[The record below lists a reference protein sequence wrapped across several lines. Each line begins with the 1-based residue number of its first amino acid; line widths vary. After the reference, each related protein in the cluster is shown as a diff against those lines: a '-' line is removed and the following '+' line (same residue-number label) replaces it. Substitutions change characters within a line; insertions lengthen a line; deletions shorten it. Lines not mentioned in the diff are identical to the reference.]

1 MQNIVRLEGVQK
13 IYQLGKVEVPALRE
27 IDLEIRK
34 SERLA
39 ISGPSG
45 CGKSTLLNLIGCLDR
60 PTKGK
65 VFIDEK
71 DISRFNDNELAKIRR
86 KKVGFVFQFF
96 YLIPTLTALRNI
108 MLPMIFAGTPALEQE
123 KKSKQ
128 LLKMVGLE
136 KRMHHRPS
144 ELSGGERQRTAI
156 ARAMVNSPEIILAD
170 EPTGNLD
177 SKSGKEIMDILL
189 KLNKERGV
197 TLVIVTHDP
206 YIAKSAQRIIYLKDG
221 KIIKESARK

>member
-13 IYQLGKVEVPALRE
+13 IYQLGKVEVPALRVT
-27 IDLEIRK
+27 DLEIRK
-34 SERLA
+34 GEILA

-45 CGKSTLLNLIGCLDR
+45 CGKSTLLHLMGCLDR

-65 VFIDEK
+65 VFVDGK
-71 DISRFNDNELAKIRR
+71 DTSKLDDNELAKIRR
-86 KKVGFVFQFF
+86 KEVGFVFQFF

-108 MLPMIFAGTPALEQE
+108 MLPMIFAGTPELEQE

-156 ARAMVNSPEIILAD
+156 ARAMANSPEIILAD

-206 YIAKSAQRIIYLKDG
+206 YLAKSAQRIIYLKDG
-221 KIIKESARK
+221 KIIKEGLRK